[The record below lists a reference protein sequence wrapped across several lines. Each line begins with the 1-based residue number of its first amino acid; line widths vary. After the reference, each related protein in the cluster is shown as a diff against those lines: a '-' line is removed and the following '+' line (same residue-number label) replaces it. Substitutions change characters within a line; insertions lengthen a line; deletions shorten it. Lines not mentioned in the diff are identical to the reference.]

1 MVLFCIDCSES
12 MLELREDPK
21 YENVQTCH
29 LFTALEAAVE
39 IQKRKIIV
47 GPNDSV
53 GILLFNIVR
62 FLGQGSCLGVMS
74 FKGPERQRR
83 QQWRLGV
90 EEERLFVS
98 TYNSNER
105 SQNSRDY
112 AAPRRSVCTMR
123 LRSCVLKRV
132 CSRERESE

>member
-1 MVLFCIDCSES
+1 VVLFCIDCSEA

-29 LFTALEAAVE
+29 LFSALEAAVE

-53 GILLFNIVR
+53 GILLFNTVR
-62 FLGQGSCLGVMS
+62 SLGQGLYPSVMS
-74 FKGPERQRR
+74 FKGPERQ
-83 QQWRLGV
+83 QWRLRV

-98 TYNSNER
+98 TYYSNER

-112 AAPRRSVCTMR
+112 AAPRRSVCIMS
-123 LRSCVLKRV
+123 LRSFVLTRD
-132 CSRERESE
+132 CSGERESK

>member
-1 MVLFCIDCSES
+1 

-39 IQKRKIIV
+39 IQKRKIIA

-53 GILLFNIVR
+53 GILLFNTVR
-62 FLGQGSCLGVMS
+62 FFGHGLCPSVMS
-74 FKGPERQRR
+74 FKGPERQQW
-83 QQWRLGV
+83 QQWRLGI
-90 EEERLFVS
+90 EEQRLFVS
-98 TYNSNER
+98 TYYSNER

-123 LRSCVLKRV
+123 LRSFTLTRV
-132 CSRERESE
+132 CSREREFE